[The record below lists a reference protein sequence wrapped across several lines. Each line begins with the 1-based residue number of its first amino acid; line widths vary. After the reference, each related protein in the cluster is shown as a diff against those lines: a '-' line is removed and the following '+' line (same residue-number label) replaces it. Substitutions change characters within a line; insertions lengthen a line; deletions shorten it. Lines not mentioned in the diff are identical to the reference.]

1 MSGKYIKIVMLSLI
15 ATSYLN
21 ATTLKE
27 TVLNVL
33 DSNAD
38 ILSEKFNKEAYKK
51 YIDEEKAD
59 YLPTLD
65 LDAFVEDS
73 KTTLN
78 RDNQVND
85 PTTAKKDGW
94 NAVLRF
100 EQVLYD
106 GGRTP
111 SEVEEFRHSYIANKY
126 RSDRRVEEIVR
137 SAVDNYLDLVKYQEL
152 IDISTHSV
160 KVHSDYLVIAQEKEE
175 ISGEVLESYQV
186 NSKKH
191 FVIDRL
197 LEQKIDNTNALN
209 TYEQLTSQELTGNI
223 CRPIINESLIP
234 KTLEKTIEETIR
246 TNTKILEAIS
256 KVKEQRENYIQSNAT
271 NLPSLRFQ
279 WQMTWDDDIS
289 EAENGRE
296 DINRV
301 RLILAW
307 NLYEG
312 GKTKIAKQK
321 EELFLKEQQKVLDN
335 TIKEVISEVKTSYIN
350 YYNKKAKVENIKK
363 YVQDNKNIIDVYLK
377 QLEDGTRT
385 FIDILNAES
394 EHFRSQIDAI
404 EEEYELFAIY
414 YDLLMQRN
422 ILAYSIVNSQNQTCS
437 TFESISKKAK
447 KIKDK
452 QKNKDEKLDS
462 DLLDLLDNG
471 LSEEEPLKNVDSKEN
486 SANLD
491 EEINNLIFEQ
501 APSAYVENPVQST
514 DLQLDE
520 SLEIEKKNNELIEN
534 SPIPQGNYTISI
546 TTLKNDED
554 IQTFMNKMNLDEKK
568 IVLYNTNSGTKV
580 LYGSYDSSNEA
591 LGDMSKFSL
600 ELLNKNVYIDKLE
613 KHRIIFKKYKTVNK

>member
-1 MSGKYIKIVMLSLI
+1 MSSKHIKTVLLSFI
-15 ATSYLN
+15 ATSYIN

-38 ILSEKFNKEAYKK
+38 VLSEKFNKEAYKK
-51 YIDEEKAD
+51 YIDEEKGD

-78 RDNQVND
+78 RDNQPND

-126 RSDRRVEEIVR
+126 RSDRRVEEVVR
-137 SAVDNYLDLVKYQEL
+137 SAVDSYLNLVKYQEL

-160 KVHSDYLVIAQEKEE
+160 NIHDEYLVIAQEKEE

-197 LEQKIDNTNALN
+197 MEQRIDRTNALN
-209 TYEQLTSQELTGNI
+209 TYEQLTSQEISGNI
-223 CRPIINESLIP
+223 CRPVINEKLIP
-234 KTLEKTIEETIR
+234 KSLEKTIEETLR
-246 TNTKILEAIS
+246 TNSKVLETIS
-256 KVKEQRENYIQSNAT
+256 KVKEQRENYIQANAA

-279 WQMTWDDDIS
+279 WQMTWDDDLS
-289 EAENGRE
+289 EEENGRE

-312 GKTKIAKQK
+312 GKTKLAKQR

-335 TIKEVISEVKTSYIN
+335 TIREVTREVKTSYTN
-350 YYNKKAKVENIKK
+350 YYDKKAKVENLKK
-363 YVQDNKNIIDVYLK
+363 YVQDNKNIKEVYLK

-394 EHFRSQIDAI
+394 EYFRSQIDII
-404 EEEYELFAIY
+404 EEEYELFGIY

-422 ILAYSIVNSQNQTCS
+422 ILANSIINSKTQVCPA
-437 TFESISKKAK
+437 FESISKKAK
-447 KIKDK
+447 KAKEE
-452 QKNKDEKLDS
+452 KNKDEKKLDD
-462 DLLDLLDNG
+462 DLLNLLDNE
-471 LSEEEPLKNVDSKEN
+471 LEEEKPVKN

-491 EEINNLIFEQ
+491 DEINSLIFDEE
-501 APSAYVENPVQST
+501 PTAYITKPVEEN
-514 DLQLDE
+514 
-520 SLEIEKKNNELIEN
+520 SLELDDLKIEEKNSELIKN
-534 SPIPQGNYTISI
+534 SPIPEGKYTINI
-546 TTLKNDED
+546 TTLKNSED
-554 IQTFMNKMNLDEKK
+554 IQTFITKMKLENEK
-568 IVLYNTNSGTKV
+568 IVLYHTNNGTKV
-580 LYGSYDSSNEA
+580 LYGAYENTNEA
-591 LGDMSKFSL
+591 LVDMKGFSL
-600 ELLNKNVYIDKLE
+600 KLLNKNVYIDTLE
-613 KHRIIFKKYKTVNK
+613 KHRVNFKKYKTVNK